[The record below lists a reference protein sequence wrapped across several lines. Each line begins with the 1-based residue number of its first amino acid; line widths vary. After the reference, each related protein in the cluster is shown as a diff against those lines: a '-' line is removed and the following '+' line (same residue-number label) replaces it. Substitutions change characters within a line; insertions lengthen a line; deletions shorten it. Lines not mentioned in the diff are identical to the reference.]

1 MACGVRFNVA
11 LLAENPCSQITMAR
25 NSASK
30 TNKKTPHQSRR
41 STNRVAV
48 QPNQLAESFFA
59 NVHQEHGQSLFDALE
74 GVYFFIKDLQG
85 RYMRANRTMCAAHG
99 LGDESQIIGRTDH
112 DFTARHLADEYVRD
126 DQRVFAGQAV
136 WDRVELV
143 LRHSGC
149 PEWYVTSKI
158 PLRSTNGTIVSLAG
172 ISRHLSDAAI
182 RLLPY
187 ARLQPALE
195 QVREHFSTSIT
206 VSELAQRCHLSTRQF
221 QRAFLDMFHLTPK
234 EYLRQFRLGH
244 GIDLLIS
251 GDASLTTIA
260 QQSGF
265 TDHSHFTRAF
275 VKAMG
280 MTPGAYRRKYQH
292 VS

>member
-1 MACGVRFNVA
+1 MVR
-11 LLAENPCSQITMAR
+11 T
-25 NSASK
+25 SA
-30 TNKKTPHQSRR
+30 TLNNKKTPQQGRR
-41 STNRVAV
+41 STNHVEEST
-48 QPNQLAESFFA
+48 NQLVESFFSS
-59 NVHQEHGQSLFDALE
+59 VHLEHGQSLFDALE

-99 LGDESQIIGRTDH
+99 LADESQIIGRTDH

-126 DQRVFAGQAV
+126 DQRVLAGNAV

-158 PLRSTNGTIVSLAG
+158 PLRTAKGKIIGLAG
-172 ISRHLSDAAI
+172 ISRHLSDAAVNI
-182 RLLPY
+182 LPY
-187 ARLQPALE
+187 ARLKPALE
-195 QVREHFSTSIT
+195 HVRVYFSTTIT
-206 VSELAQRCHLSTRQF
+206 ISELAQHCHLSTRQF

-234 EYLRQFRLGH
+234 DYLRQFRLGH

-251 GDASLTTIA
+251 GEASLTTIA
-260 QQSGF
+260 LQSGF

-292 VS
+292 VSS